1 MINKEINELRTKI
14 DNIKEEETWDM
25 ENLRK
30 KECNRNKNKTK
41 GQSSRIEKQKTDSQN
56 SKMKW

>member
-14 DNIKEEETWDM
+14 DNIKDEEPQDM

-30 KECNRNKNKTK
+30 KNEKNCKTK
-41 GQSSRIEKQKTDSQN
+41 WKANPAD
-56 SKMKW
+56 